1 MAKTLWMGV
10 ALCALLGACSRGE
23 SPPANSEA
31 EARQQL
37 HEAEV
42 QWNGDYATRNV
53 EGLVG
58 HYAADA
64 AMANPGAA
72 LAQGTKQI
80 RAADSEFAADPNMQL
95 QFASD
100 RVLIAKSG
108 DLAST
113 RGHYT
118 MRSTDPKTHKPRT
131 DTGSYLTVWQ
141 KQPDG
146 SWKAIEDFVTPG
158 PEGN

>member
-1 MAKTLWMGV
+1 VFA
-10 ALCALLGACSRGE
+10 ALGALLSACSQQAAA
-23 SPPANSEA
+23 PADSAAAVRALRDA
-31 EARQQL
+31 EA
-37 HEAEV
+37 
-42 QWNGDYATRNV
+42 QWNRDYAAHDV

-58 HYAADA
+58 HYAPDA
-64 AMANPGAA
+64 VMANPGAPIA
-72 LAQGTKQI
+72 SGTAQI
-80 RAADSEFAADPNMQL
+80 RAADTQFVADPNLQL

-100 RVLIAKSG
+100 RILVAQSG

-118 MRSTDPKTHKPRT
+118 MRSTDPRTHQLRT
-131 DTGSYLTVWQ
+131 DIGSYLTVWK

-158 PEGN
+158 PEAAAAH